1 MSILECR
8 LAAEKECDG
17 KPFTVCEV
25 STWFYVTVAMLMD
38 MPVDYIA
45 REIARLFDLFG
56 TGQDKSE
63 RGATLQ
69 ELLDMPSNGGISII
83 PKTKDDFIKAED
95 WKAE

>member
-1 MSILECR
+1 
-8 LAAEKECDG
+8 
-17 KPFTVCEV
+17 
-25 STWFYVTVAMLMD
+25 MD